1 MALTLRV
8 RIEDRNVV
16 KAMKFEPN
24 TAVLDACR
32 MIRERLA
39 DTTDI
44 SNHKD
49 FGLFFWDEETKK
61 GFWLEPGRTLEYYLL
76 KSEDV
81 IEYRKKLRPLRV
93 RMLDGT
99 VKTMLV
105 DDSQIV
111 SNLMVTICTKI
122 GIINHEEYSLIREK
136 EEEEQE
142 NVKPN
147 FGTLT
152 LRRKKASDD
161 RTVDAKME
169 SLKKKLKTD
178 DELGWVDHS
187 KTLREQGV
195 DENETLLLR
204 RKFFFSDQ
212 NIDGRDPVQLNLLY
226 VQARDAILNGTHP
239 VTEEKACQFAGI
251 QCQIQFGDFQQE
263 KHKSGFLDLREFVP
277 HYYVKT
283 KGIEKKIYS
292 EHKKYE
298 GKNELDAKVEYV
310 KEARALP
317 TYGVSFFLVKEKL
330 KGRNKLV
337 PRLLGVTKEAVLRLD
352 EKTKEILKEWPL
364 TTVRRWAA
372 SPNTFTLDFGDYA
385 DQYYSVQT
393 TEGEQISQLIAGYI
407 DIILKKQK
415 SKDWLGVEKDDD
427 AIMLEES
434 VSPNKATIIQ
444 QGMTKITKVEEDSIS
459 KPGILR
465 TGDTG
470 PNVMGT
476 GHMGGAQH
484 GTMRGQVNLAHAPPM
499 AQQPQ
504 ITSVGS
510 EPQRALVNT
519 IVVGHEAIDSA
530 RRQLDTRMQFPEL
543 GTDPASLKW
552 KETTMDTNKQ
562 SVSSQLAA
570 MNAAT
575 AQVVTLTSGPQEDVD
590 HTAVGAAIS
599 TITTNLPSMTRGVQ
613 TIAALMD
620 DSMSGDR
627 LIGAT
632 RQLCDAFSD
641 LLQAAEPEKQEPRQ
655 NLLNAASRVGE
666 ASGGVLTNIAEETEI
681 NTEVQ
686 DVLLGLAKAVANST
700 AALVLKAKNVAS
712 TCETE
717 DQQNRVIG
725 AATQCALTTSQLVAI
740 AKVVAPT
747 IQNPSCQDQLIE
759 AAKEVARAVEAVV
772 QECQL
777 GCQDEALSRELG
789 TAATDVTRAL
799 NDLLNHIKH
808 GTKQRVKETT
818 DETCVETIITVTDKM
833 FAQPSDT
840 KEMVN
845 QARILAQATAQLIQ
859 SIKEEAYATQQA
871 AGLSPG
877 QAETT
882 PNSDLQTRL
891 LSAAKQ
897 LADAT
902 ARMVAAAKQCASD
915 PRNADQQQRLREAA
929 EDLRTATSLAAS
941 DVLRKKL
948 IKRLEDTAKHAASS
962 ATQCIAAG
970 QGAGPYN
977 SNHAVQDELI
987 SDCRQVANHI
997 PNLVRSIRGTLSEPD
1012 SSRAQLDLLQAC
1024 QSFVQPSTKMVDS
1037 VRRALPTVQDES
1049 SALQLNNTSKQFS
1062 AALADLQASMAR
1074 AQEACGS
1081 LEVDAA
1087 LDMIRGLD
1095 DELEQFRQAA
1105 DELQLRPLPGD
1116 TPELAA
1122 HNLSACK
1129 KTVGSTMTQ
1138 LLTAASEGNEDY
1150 TGRAARETANAL
1162 RDFTGAVRS
1171 VAATTDDRAA
1181 QHSVI
1186 DAGHD
1191 VMGSSIMLIEEVK
1204 IIVTN
1209 PRSADSQR
1217 KLQNVAKGVS
1227 QALNNT
1233 VNCLPGQ
1240 RDVDIVL
1247 QEITETT
1254 TRLERHQFP
1263 PASKPYGELQADLSR
1278 AASQLNDVTS
1288 DVVHGAKTSPAQ
1300 LADSTKRF
1308 GGAYGDVLDAGM
1320 GMAGQAQDEHNRQE
1334 IVESLKSVSTVS
1346 SRLLNAAK
1354 TVSADPSAPNAKNN
1368 LTAAARQVTDSI
1380 NSLVNVCTSAAPGQR
1395 ECDNAIRQIQSLQ
1408 PLLANP
1414 TEPISDCSYFE
1425 CLETVMDKSRSLG
1438 DGMTGIAN
1446 HTRQPDPERFGQA
1459 VGSVSESI
1467 CGLIESAAQASYLI
1481 GVSDPTSVA
1490 GRPGLVDQSQ
1500 FGRAREAIQQACV
1513 ALTDRASSQQQ
1524 VLSAATQIAKHTSA
1538 LCTSCRVASGKST
1551 NPVAK
1556 RHFVQAA
1563 KDVANATAALV
1574 KEIKELDKDYSD
1586 ANRARCA
1593 QATRPL
1599 IEAVDNL
1606 CSFANS
1612 PEFASVPAK
1621 ISTKAQQAQQPI
1633 GDSGR
1638 RIIDGSCALITAAKS
1653 LAVNSRDPG
1662 RWQALAS
1669 HSKDVSDSI
1678 KALVSSIRDKAPGQK
1693 ECEDSIEKLS
1703 ASIRE
1708 LDQASM
1714 AVASQSLAPRR
1725 DNTLQGFSDRAENAT
1740 SQILQTVDKVR
1751 AAARGEAE
1759 RLGHGVT
1766 ALSSFFEPLCASV
1779 VGTCSHMI
1787 NTKQQM
1793 MLIEQSKTLTES
1805 ALQLL
1810 YAAKEGGGN
1819 PKASHIHSDIDE
1831 SADTM
1836 KEAAQELLASLE
1848 HQAANAGFVDG
1859 VIDTINKSMVQQDF
1873 TDSRA
1878 YGDLSFVDYQTRM
1891 VQSVKEI
1898 SRTSQ
1903 EMSQKSAADPAQ
1915 LGQLAANL
1923 SHGYSQ
1929 LASDSRGAVMVAN
1942 NTEISNRLHSSV
1954 QDLGQSCVGLVK
1966 AGGSCQAAPADPTA
1980 QREVLEANKVV
1991 QDKVAQVLSALQA
2004 GSRGTQ
2010 ACINAASTVSGIIG
2024 DLDTT
2029 IMFATA
2035 GTLPAENEEDTFSD
2049 HRETILKTAKALV
2062 EDTKTLVAG
2071 AASTQEQLASAA
2083 QNAVATILQLADVVK
2098 LGAASLG
2105 TDNTDAQVMLMN
2117 AVRDVASALGDLI
2130 HATKSA
2136 AGKPSTDPAMLNLKE
2151 SAKVMVTNVTSLL
2164 KTVKVV
2170 EDEHNRGTRAL
2181 EATVEA
2187 LAQEL
2192 KAFDSADPPKGKVTP
2207 EELIRATKPVTQAT
2221 ARAVAAG
2228 NSCRQDDVI
2237 AAANAGRKAIAD
2249 MLTACKG
2256 AAYSAESA
2264 ELKTRTLEAGHS
2276 IAAEYRRLL
2285 QWVLTILNKPTVE
2298 SKQQLP
2304 AVSRQIAQCVTELVA
2319 AAEQLKGSDWVD
2331 PDDPCAIAE
2340 TELLGAASSID
2351 AAAKKL
2357 AALRPRRQ
2365 VKEADQ
2371 DMNFDELILE
2381 SCQSIAAATS
2391 ALVKAASSAQRELV
2405 DRGVVSQRAHYSSE
2419 DGQWSEGL
2427 ISAARTVAV
2436 ATHSLCQAANSLV
2449 QGHSSEE
2456 MLISAAKQVA
2466 GSTAQLL
2473 VACKV
2478 KADPDSAATR
2488 RLQEAG
2494 NRVKKATDNL
2504 VRAAQQAIEQDE
2516 ERSLILNKRLVGGL
2530 AQELDAQSDV
2540 LRKERELEDARL
2552 KLAAL
2557 RRAKYGEGGDS
2568 EGEGYLS
2575 GYDSSTRYESSR
2587 LETSRQD
2594 ANGARNIYYTSS
2606 AHSTPQSTPGNT
2618 LKKTSYSVTREF
2630 PVNQDPASALAGGLS
2645 KLTIERSTAS
2655 PLADRGAGSEA
2666 EMDSSIT
2673 EGPSFSESLKH
2684 FKSFAGGRSGSPASN
2699 FNKSSTSHYSS
2710 SMTRTTGGGDP
2721 LTSLAS
2727 AERMLSQSSQ
2737 RVEKTVT
2744 MTNTSR
2750 SYRSG
2755 QT

>member
-1 MALTLRV
+1 MSLTLRV
-8 RIEDRNVV
+8 RIEEKNVV
-16 KAMKFEPN
+16 KAMQFEPQ

-39 DTTDI
+39 DTTNI
-44 SNHKD
+44 TNHKD
-49 FGLFFWDEETKK
+49 YGLFFWDEETKK

-136 EEEEQE
+136 ETEEQE

-161 RTVDAKME
+161 RAVDAKME

-239 VTEEKACQFAGI
+239 VTEQKACQFAGI
-251 QCQIQFGDFQQE
+251 QCQIQFGAYQPD
-263 KHKSGFLDLREFVP
+263 KHKTGFLELREFVP

-283 KGIEKKIYS
+283 KGIEKKIYN
-292 EHKKYE
+292 EHKNYSE
-298 GKNELDAKVEYV
+298 LNELDAKVQYV
-310 KEARALP
+310 KEARDLP

-372 SPNTFTLDFGDYA
+372 SPNTFTLDFGDYT

-415 SKDWLGVEKDDD
+415 SKDWLGVDKDDD

-444 QGMTKITKVEEDSIS
+444 QGMTKITKVEEDSLS
-459 KPGILR
+459 KPGVLR

-470 PNVMGT
+470 PNVIGT

-543 GTDPASLKW
+543 GTDPTSLKW

-575 AQVVTLTSGPQEDVD
+575 AQVVTLTSGPQEEVD

-632 RQLCDAFSD
+632 RLLCDAFSD
-641 LLQAAEPEKQEPRQ
+641 LLHAAEPEKQEPRQ
-655 NLLNAASRVGE
+655 SLLNAASRVGE

-712 TCETE
+712 TCDNEE
-717 DQQNRVIG
+717 QQNRVIG

-747 IQNPSCQDQLIE
+747 IQNPGCQDQLIE

-777 GCQDEALSRELG
+777 GCRDEALSRELG
-789 TAATDVTRAL
+789 SAATDVTRAL
-799 NDLLNHIKH
+799 NDLLNHIKY
-808 GTKQRVKETT
+808 GTKQKVKETT

-859 SIKEEAYATQQA
+859 SIKEEAFATQQP
-871 AGLSPG
+871 GPDPG
-877 QAETT
+877 QAEAT
-882 PNSDLQTRL
+882 PNSDLQQRL

-902 ARMVAAAKQCASD
+902 ARMVSAAKQCASD

-929 EDLRTATSLAAS
+929 EDLRSATSLAAS
-941 DVLRKKL
+941 DVLRKKM

-977 SNHAVQDELI
+977 ANPAAQDEMI
-987 SDCRQVANHI
+987 SDCKQVANQI

-1037 VRRALPTVQDES
+1037 VRQALPTVQDES
-1049 SALQLNNTSKQFS
+1049 SALQLSNTSKQFS

-1095 DELEQFRQAA
+1095 DELEQFRHAA
-1105 DELQLRPLPGD
+1105 DSLQLKPLPGE
-1116 TPELAA
+1116 TVRRLSRPA
-1122 HNLSACK
+1122 HSLSACK

-1150 TGRAARETANAL
+1150 AGRAARETANAL
-1162 RDFTGAVRS
+1162 RDFTGAVRG
-1171 VAATTDDRAA
+1171 VAATTDDRTA
-1181 QHSVI
+1181 QHKVI

-1217 KLQNVAKGVS
+1217 KLQTVAKGVS

-1240 RDVDIVL
+1240 RDVDVVL
-1247 QEITETT
+1247 HEITETT
-1254 TRLERHQFP
+1254 GRLTRHQFP
-1263 PASKPYGELQADLSR
+1263 PATKPYGELQGDLSR
-1278 AASQLNDVTS
+1278 AASRLNDVTGE
-1288 DVVHGAKTSPAQ
+1288 VVHGAKTSPRH
-1300 LADSTKRF
+1300 LAGSTQQF
-1308 GGAYGDVLDAGM
+1308 GTAYGDVLEAGM
-1320 GMAGQAQDEHNRQE
+1320 GMAGQTQDERNRVE
-1334 IVESLKSVSTVS
+1334 IVESLKSVSSVS
-1346 SRLLNAAK
+1346 SKLLNAAK
-1354 TVSADPSAPNAKNN
+1354 TVSADPNAPNAKNN
-1368 LTAAARQVTDSI
+1368 LTSAARQVTDAI

-1395 ECDNAIRQIQSLQ
+1395 ECDNAIRQIQSMR
-1408 PLLANP
+1408 PLLTNP
-1414 TEPISDCSYFE
+1414 TEPVSDSSYFE

-1446 HTRQPDPERFGQA
+1446 HTRQPEPERFAQS
-1459 VGSVSESI
+1459 VGSVSDSI

-1500 FGRAREAIQQACV
+1500 FGRARDAIQQACQ
-1513 ALTDRASSQQQ
+1513 ALTDRTSSQQQ

-1574 KEIKELDKDYSD
+1574 KEIKALDQDYSD
-1586 ANRARCA
+1586 ANRQRCA

-1633 GDSGR
+1633 GDAGK
-1638 RIIDGSCALITAAKS
+1638 RIIDGSCSLITAAKS

-1662 RWQALAS
+1662 RWQSLAT

-1725 DNTLQGFSDRAENAT
+1725 DNTLQGFSDRAENAA
-1740 SQILQTVDKVR
+1740 SQILNTVDKVR
-1751 AAARGEAE
+1751 MAAKGEAE

-1766 ALSSFFEPLCASV
+1766 ALTSFFDPLVSSV
-1779 VGTCSHMI
+1779 VGTSSHMI

-1793 MLIEQSKTLTES
+1793 MLLEQSKTLTES

-1819 PKASHIHSDIDE
+1819 PKATHIHSDIDE

-1836 KEAAQELLASLE
+1836 KEAAQDLLSSIE
-1848 HQAANAGFVDG
+1848 HQAANAGFVSG
-1859 VIDTINKSMVQQDF
+1859 VIETINKSMVQQDY

-1891 VQSVKEI
+1891 VRTVREI
-1898 SRTSQ
+1898 SKTSQ
-1903 EMSQKSAADPAQ
+1903 EMSQKSATEPGQ
-1915 LGQLAANL
+1915 LGQLAADI
-1923 SHGYSQ
+1923 SHHYSQ
-1929 LASDSRGAVMVAN
+1929 LAADSRGAVMVAN
-1942 NTEISNRLHSSV
+1942 NSDISNRLHSSV
-1954 QDLGQSCVGLVK
+1954 QDLGQACVGIVK
-1966 AGGSCQAAPADPTA
+1966 SGGSCQAAPGDQAA
-1980 QREVLEANKVV
+1980 QRDVVESNKLV

-2105 TDNTDAQVMLMN
+2105 SDNTDAQVMLMN

-2136 AGKPSTDPAMLNLKE
+2136 AGKPSTDPAMLNLKD

-2192 KAFDSADPPKGKVTP
+2192 RAFDSAEPPKNKVSP

-2237 AAANAGRKAIAD
+2237 AAANTGRKAIAD

-2256 AAYSAESA
+2256 AAYAAESA
-2264 ELKTRTLEAGHS
+2264 ELKTCTLEAGHS

-2285 QWVLTILNKPTVE
+2285 QWVLTILNKPTAE
-2298 SKQQLP
+2298 AKQQLP

-2319 AAEQLKGSDWVD
+2319 AAEQLKGGDWVD

-2357 AALRPRRQ
+2357 ASLRPRRP

-2371 DMNFDELILE
+2371 DLNFDELILD
-2381 SCQSIAAATS
+2381 SCQAIAAATS

-2405 DRGVVSQRAHYSSE
+2405 DRGLVSQRAHYTSE

-2575 GYDSSTRYESSR
+2575 GYDSSTRYDSSR
-2587 LETSRQD
+2587 HETSRQE
-2594 ANGARNIYYTSS
+2594 ANGARNVSYTTSS

-2618 LKKTSYSVTREF
+2618 LSKKSYSVTREF
-2630 PVNQDPASALAGGLS
+2630 APA
-2645 KLTIERSTAS
+2645 
-2655 PLADRGAGSEA
+2655 ADRGAD
-2666 EMDSSIT
+2666 MDSSIT

-2684 FKSFAGGRSGSPASN
+2684 FKSFAGTQHPRPPTVEQAAPQRRPV
-2699 FNKSSTSHYSS
+2699 
-2710 SMTRTTGGGDP
+2710 TRGGDP
-2721 LTSLAS
+2721 LGSLAS
-2727 AERMLSQSSQ
+2727 AEQMLSQSSQ
-2737 RVEKTVT
+2737 RVEKTIT
-2744 MTNTSR
+2744 MSNTSR
-2750 SYRSG
+2750 SYRTG
-2755 QT
+2755 HT